1 MVNAF
6 NSDQI
11 MSAGSFK
18 QDGLN
23 WRINLIKQKFGEW
36 MEYQTSQLNP
46 DWDFASFRATLLWQ
60 IIKFCLWSMIAVLL
74 VWITWQLWLLLRL
87 YWKRWQRTSDRHTNF
102 TSFTQTTQLSA
113 ADWVERS
120 QSARV
125 DGNYHLAIICLYQAM
140 LKLLDERGIIPT
152 QLSLTDQEYRRSL
165 LDTVAH
171 GGNQRQFPAAGNPSS
186 GLALQDRTVS
196 LLKIPVTSL
205 NSYELLLSIHQ
216 RLCFSQAEADRALFE
231 ECQQAYQQIEVKH

>member
-1 MVNAF
+1 MVNTF

-23 WRINLIKQKFGEW
+23 WRINLIKQRFGEW

-46 DWDFASFRATLLWQ
+46 DWDFASFQKTLLWQ

-74 VWITWQLWLLLRL
+74 VWIVWQLWLLLRL
-87 YWKRWQRTSDRHTNF
+87 YWKRWQRTSDRHHNF
-102 TSFTQTTQLSA
+102 TSPTQTTQLSA

-165 LDTVAH
+165 L
-171 GGNQRQFPAAGNPSS
+171 
-186 GLALQDRTVS
+186 
-196 LLKIPVTSL
+196 KIAVTSL

-231 ECQQAYQQIEVKH
+231 ECQQAYQQIEN

>member
-1 MVNAF
+1 MVNTF

-11 MSAGSFK
+11 MSVGSFK

-23 WRINLIKQKFGEW
+23 WRINLIKQRFAEW

-46 DWDFASFRATLLWQ
+46 DWDFASFQKTLLWQ

-74 VWITWQLWLLLRL
+74 VWIVWQLWLLLRL
-87 YWKRWQRTSDRHTNF
+87 YWKRWQRTSDRHHNF
-102 TSFTQTTQLSA
+102 TSPTQTTQLSA

-165 LDTVAH
+165 L
-171 GGNQRQFPAAGNPSS
+171 
-186 GLALQDRTVS
+186 
-196 LLKIPVTSL
+196 KIAVTSL

-231 ECQQAYQQIEVKH
+231 ECQQAYQQIEN

>member
-1 MVNAF
+1 
-6 NSDQI
+6 

-23 WRINLIKQKFGEW
+23 WRINLIKQRFGEW
-36 MEYQTSQLNP
+36 MEYKTSQLNP
-46 DWDFASFRATLLWQ
+46 NWDFASFQETLLWQ
-60 IIKFCLWSMIAVLL
+60 IIKFCLWSIIAVLL
-74 VWITWQLWLLLRL
+74 VWIAWQLWLVLRL
-87 YWKRWQRTSDRHTNF
+87 YWKRWQRTSDRHPNF

-165 LDTVAH
+165 L
-171 GGNQRQFPAAGNPSS
+171 
-186 GLALQDRTVS
+186 
-196 LLKIPVTSL
+196 KIPVASL

-231 ECQQAYQQIEVKH
+231 ECQQAYQQIEH

>member
-1 MVNAF
+1 
-6 NSDQI
+6 

-23 WRINLIKQKFGEW
+23 WRTNLIKQRFGEW

-46 DWDFASFRATLLWQ
+46 DWDLASFQKTLLWQ
-60 IIKFCLWSMIAVLL
+60 IIKFCLWSIIAILL
-74 VWITWQLWLLLRL
+74 VWITWQLSLLLRL
-87 YWKRWQRTSDRHTNF
+87 YWKRWQRTSDRHPDF
-102 TSFTQTTQLSA
+102 SSPTQTTQLSA

-125 DGNYHLAIICLYQAM
+125 DGNYQQAIFCLYQAM

-165 LDTVAH
+165 FKIAVA
-171 GGNQRQFPAAGNPSS
+171 
-186 GLALQDRTVS
+186 
-196 LLKIPVTSL
+196 SL

-231 ECQQAYQQIEVKH
+231 ECQQAYQQIEN

>member
-1 MVNAF
+1 
-6 NSDQI
+6 

-23 WRINLIKQKFGEW
+23 WRINLIKQRFGEW

-46 DWDFASFRATLLWQ
+46 DWDLASFQKTLLWQ
-60 IIKFCLWSMIAVLL
+60 IIKFCLWSIIAILL

-87 YWKRWQRTSDRHTNF
+87 YWKRWQRTSDRHPNF
-102 TSFTQTTQLSA
+102 TSPTQTTQLSA

-125 DGNYHLAIICLYQAM
+125 DGNYQQAIFCLYQAM

-171 GGNQRQFPAAGNPSS
+171 GGNP
-186 GLALQDRTVS
+186 QDRTVS
-196 LLKIPVTSL
+196 LLKIPVASL

-231 ECQQAYQQIEVKH
+231 ECQQAYQQIEN